1 MREGTSPMS
10 TAVLVVLA
18 LIACIAVVVAMFDD
32 R

>member
-1 MREGTSPMS
+1 MS
-10 TAVLVVLA
+10 TVVLVVLA

>member
-1 MREGTSPMS
+1 MS